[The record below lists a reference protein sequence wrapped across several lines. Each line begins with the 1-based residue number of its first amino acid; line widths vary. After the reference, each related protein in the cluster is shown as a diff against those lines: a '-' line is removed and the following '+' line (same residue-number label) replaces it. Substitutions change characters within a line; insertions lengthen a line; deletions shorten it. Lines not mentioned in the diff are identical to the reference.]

1 MIKRTISKL
10 AQEAG
15 VNVET
20 IRFYEKKG
28 LIQQPQKPIQGYRQY
43 PDETLERIRFIKRA
57 KELGFT
63 LDEIAHLL
71 SLEELPCSQVQALSQ
86 HKLNTVQAKIKDL
99 NRLEKALIELLKQC
113 NNNEDESCCPVIDS
127 LQP

>member
-1 MIKRTISKL
+1 MFKRTISKL

-20 IRFYEKKG
+20 IRF
-28 LIQQPQKPIQGYRQY
+28 
-43 PDETLERIRFIKRA
+43 IKRT

-71 SLEELPCSQVQALSQ
+71 SLEN
-86 HKLNTVQAKIKDL
+86 K
-99 NRLEKALIELLKQC
+99 
-113 NNNEDESCCPVIDS
+113 
-127 LQP
+127 